1 MADDLL
7 KLLISNPFCSDGR
20 IAQRISLGS
29 EGLDDVDAGGA
40 LEEEF
45 GGDAEAAA
53 EAERG
58 KLETRRQ
65 KLEMGKSCATIR
77 KTAFYA
83 GGHCY
88 RGRPLRGVYSTRAR
102 RDSLDLGSR
111 SNSTRKGNL

>member
-1 MADDLL
+1 LYLNAAIGATRMADDLL

-65 KLEMGKSCATIR
+65 KLEMGKSCTTIR
-77 KTAFYA
+77 KTALL
-83 GGHCY
+83 CW
-88 RGRPLRGVYSTRAR
+88 RPLLPEPS
-102 RDSLDLGSR
+102 SSWCSR
-111 SNSTRKGNL
+111 YALKT